1 MAHSEP
7 RTTSITGTKI
17 LQGPLLTLAQVGL
30 ILVVGIALVLFVAGL
45 PLAYQRLLTRP
56 EYASNPALWAG
67 IIVSLDVVRV
77 LAFVGV
83 GVLLI
88 WMRPR
93 DTMAMIAALMLVT
106 FSTGIIT
113 GSASLAGA
121 AYPALL
127 PLADVLRTLG
137 DISIVLFGF
146 TIPLGMFYPR
156 WMRWYFLV
164 FCLIVIGTQFLPAP
178 ITAKNPV
185 QNPLSFP
192 VLFGT
197 YTVGTI
203 FGIVRLRRKL
213 SPEQRQ
219 QIKWIMWGLYLALVG
234 FVCASVLIAFD
245 DQLARFIPLLAVN
258 LTLEAVLVLAFLPL
272 PISIALSVLRYKLWS
287 IDFVLSRSLVYGTLT
302 LALLALMGGA
312 AALTSLLLPPQ
323 MVGLAMAGVAVLY
336 AVGFWPA
343 QNAIRRF
350 IEKRFYGIAFDVNRV
365 KRGEAVRARAAAH
378 MEEIGAG
385 FGGYSLLD
393 LVGKGGM
400 GAVYRANDT
409 GTGKQVA
416 LKVMAEGLNDNPA
429 AIQRFEREAEAL
441 AQIQHPNIVRL
452 FDHGTFEGQH
462 YMVLEYINGS
472 DLSDLL
478 KQRGALPLAE
488 AVSMLR
494 DIASALDTAHT
505 QGIVHRD
512 IKPSNIRV
520 ETNGHQRAVLMD
532 FGIAKIAGVQS
543 QITEAGGLV
552 GTLDYIA
559 PEQIQGSPNIDA
571 RADIYSLGVLTYQ
584 MLSGE
589 LPFKHANGAAM
600 VLAHLMEP
608 PPLLERVPLTVG
620 ATVQRA
626 MSKKP
631 EQRFESAGAFVN
643 GLAA

>member
-1 MAHSEP
+1 MAQSEP

-17 LQGPLLTLAQVGL
+17 LQGPLLILAQAGL
-30 ILVVGIALVLFVAGL
+30 IVIALVALGLFVAGL
-45 PLAYQRLLTRP
+45 PLAYQRLLTKP
-56 EYASNPALWAG
+56 EYASNPALWATL
-67 IIVSLDVVRV
+67 ITSLDVVRV

-83 GVLLI
+83 GMLLI
-88 WMRPR
+88 WVRPR
-93 DTMAMIAALMLVT
+93 DSMAMIAALMLVT

-113 GSASLAGA
+113 SQASLVGE

-127 PLADVLRTLG
+127 TLVVALRTLG

-156 WMRWYFLV
+156 WMRIYFIV
-164 FCLIVIGTQFLPAP
+164 FCLIVIATQFTSAP

-234 FVCASVLIAFD
+234 FVIASFLIAFD

-258 LTLEAVLVLAFLPL
+258 LILEAVLVLAFLPM

-302 LALLALMGGA
+302 LLLLALMGGA

-323 MVGLAMAGVAVLY
+323 AVGLAMAGVAVLY
-336 AVGFWPA
+336 AAGFWPA
-343 QNAIRRF
+343 QNALRRF
-350 IEKRFYGIAFDVNRV
+350 IEKRFYGIEIDVNRV
-365 KRGEAVRARAAAH
+365 KRGEAARARAAAH
-378 MEEIGAG
+378 MEEVGTG

-400 GAVYRANDT
+400 GAVYRASDT
-409 GTGKQVA
+409 GTGNQVA
-416 LKVMAEGLNDNPA
+416 LKVMAEGLNDNPS
-429 AIQRFEREAEAL
+429 AILRFEREAEAL
-441 AQIQHPNIVRL
+441 ARIQHPNIVRL

-462 YMVLEYINGS
+462 YMVLEYINGA
-472 DLSDLL
+472 DLSDML
-478 KQRGALPLAE
+478 KERGSLPVSEALAL
-488 AVSMLR
+488 LR
-494 DIASALDTAHT
+494 DIAAALDTAHG

-512 IKPSNIRV
+512 IKPSNIRI
-520 ETNGHQRAVLMD
+520 ETNGHRRAVLMD
-532 FGIAKIAGVQS
+532 FGIAKIAGVHS

-571 RADIYSLGVLTYQ
+571 RADVYSLGVLTYQ

-589 LPFKHANGAAM
+589 LPFKHANAAAM
-600 VLAHLMEP
+600 VMAHLMEP
-608 PPLLERVPLTVG
+608 PPLLQSVPLPVG
-620 ATVQRA
+620 VTVQRA

-631 EQRFESAGAFVN
+631 EQRFDSAGAFVGN
-643 GLAA
+643 LAV